1 MIPFLFAAS
10 LTCSDAKD
18 IIEKIKPS
26 QYDEEARAELIQV
39 VAESTEKGCFED
51 AQVD

>member
-18 IIEKIKPS
+18 IIESIKPS
-26 QYDEEARAELIQV
+26 QYDEEARTELIQIV
-39 VAESTEKGCFED
+39 QSETEGCDWD
-51 AQVD
+51 AND